1 MSRITKLLFFNQFQ
15 SLFAVLVSSVV
26 TILSII
32 SQKLLGMLQRY
43 VRARAKAMGEELV
56 EMKNMNNKE

>member
-26 TILSII
+26 TILSIL
-32 SQKLLGMLQRY
+32 SQKLLRMLQRY
-43 VRARAKAMGEELV
+43 VRARARAKREEVV
-56 EMKNMNNKE
+56 EMENMNNEG

>member
-26 TILSII
+26 TILSIL
-32 SQKLLGMLQRY
+32 SQKLLRMLQTY
-43 VRARAKAMGEELV
+43 VRARVKARREEVV
-56 EMKNMNNKE
+56 EMEIVNDEE

>member
-26 TILSII
+26 TILSIL
-32 SQKLLGMLQRY
+32 SQKLLRMLQRY
-43 VRARAKAMGEELV
+43 VRARARAKREEVV
-56 EMKNMNNKE
+56 EMENMNNEE

>member
-26 TILSII
+26 TILSIL
-32 SQKLLGMLQRY
+32 SQKLLRMLQRY
-43 VRARAKAMGEELV
+43 VRARARARREEVV
-56 EMKNMNNKE
+56 EMENMNNEE

>member
-26 TILSII
+26 TILSIF
-32 SQKLLGMLQRY
+32 SQKLLRMLQTY
-43 VRARAKAMGEELV
+43 VRARARARREEVV
-56 EMKNMNNKE
+56 EMENMNNEE

>member
-26 TILSII
+26 TILSIL
-32 SQKLLGMLQRY
+32 SQKLLRMLQTY
-43 VRARAKAMGEELV
+43 VRARARARREEVV
-56 EMKNMNNKE
+56 EMENMNNEE

>member
-26 TILSII
+26 TILSIL
-32 SQKLLGMLQRY
+32 SQKLLRMLQTY
-43 VRARAKAMGEELV
+43 VRARARARREEVV
-56 EMKNMNNKE
+56 EMTNTNNEE

>member
-26 TILSII
+26 TILSIL
-32 SQKLLGMLQRY
+32 SQKLLRMLQTY
-43 VRARAKAMGEELV
+43 VRARARARREEVV
-56 EMKNMNNKE
+56 EMTNTDNEE

>member
-26 TILSII
+26 TILSIL
-32 SQKLLGMLQRY
+32 SQKLLRMLQTY
-43 VRARAKAMGEELV
+43 VRAGARREEVV
-56 EMKNMNNKE
+56 EMKNMNNEE

>member
-26 TILSII
+26 TILSIL
-32 SQKLLGMLQRY
+32 SQKLLRMLQRY
-43 VRARAKAMGEELV
+43 VRARARARREEV
-56 EMKNMNNKE
+56 VVMENINYEE

>member
-26 TILSII
+26 TILSIL
-32 SQKLLGMLQRY
+32 SQKLLRMLQTY
-43 VRARAKAMGEELV
+43 VRARARAKREEVV
-56 EMKNMNNKE
+56 EMENMNNEG

>member
-26 TILSII
+26 TVLSIL
-32 SQKLLGMLQRY
+32 SQKLLRMLQTY
-43 VRARAKAMGEELV
+43 VRARARARREEVV
-56 EMKNMNNKE
+56 EMTNTNNEE